1 MPVFVLYNEFKVMYD
16 ASNIQFKGFECFW
29 LGGPDVIYS
38 ERKHSKNRESTQ
50 REQMTRHF

>member
-1 MPVFVLYNEFKVMYD
+1 MKTLGIINYTILTKSGMPVFVLYNEFKVMYD

-38 ERKHSKNRESTQ
+38 E
-50 REQMTRHF
+50 